1 MNIIHILDPTKM
13 PTARTINKGT
23 IICPS
28 SMIILHIIKSLIF
41 SHVIDAGLLRIIDGL
56 EYESRRPNGGI
67 DNTDN

>member
-1 MNIIHILDPTKM
+1 MIHILDPTKI
-13 PTARTINKGT
+13 PTARTINRGT

-28 SMIILHIIKSLIF
+28 SIIILHKIKSLIF

>member
-1 MNIIHILDPTKM
+1 M

-28 SMIILHIIKSLIF
+28 SMIILQVIKSLIF
-41 SHVIDAGLLRIIDGL
+41 SRVINAGLLRIIDGL

>member
-1 MNIIHILDPTKM
+1 MIHILDPTKT

-28 SMIILHIIKSLIF
+28 SIIILDIIKSLIF
-41 SHVIDAGLLRIIDGL
+41 SYYIDAGLLRIIDGL

>member
-41 SHVIDAGLLRIIDGL
+41 SHVIDAGLLVIAEGL
-56 EYESRRPNGGI
+56 EHESRRTDGGI
-67 DNTDN
+67 NKPDN